1 MRPGCESNWRHAA
14 ERLLVTPCAVL
25 VCLLL
30 AAGPAGAA
38 TAIQGLVKDRL
49 TGAALAG
56 AEVEVRRGGELL
68 GHAISDGADGSFL
81 LTVEVGNRPEPTN
94 LKVLV
99 RRDGYQGA
107 DDDVVVVSAQPRPAA
122 LAVVLLRSNLADC
135 LSRTSPRWVIVG
147 HFRPPLGQP
156 DSDAF
161 SQSVSDAVR
170 WELAKIADTSSL
182 AQDRRPV
189 VVNCGNVDERAFLA
203 AAARLLGADV
213 LLAGGVSRPPDRPRF
228 TVSMFVGDQHGL
240 FDGRST
246 PITSRDVDLEDPSAS
261 RLDRAAAG
269 AIVQAVMTGYRKAGR
284 FEECV
289 ELGRRAGAELRPVP
303 PELLPLSQACQQ
315 ALPANGLRGG
325 TR

>member
-1 MRPGCESNWRHAA
+1 MPRVCDWSWCRAA
-14 ERLLVTPCAVL
+14 ERLL
-25 VCLLL
+25 LL
-30 AAGPAGAA
+30 ACLALTGAQASAA

-68 GHAISDGADGSFL
+68 GRAISDGADGSFL
-81 LTVEVGNRPEPTN
+81 VTVEVGSRPEAIN

-107 DDDVVVVSAQPRPAA
+107 DGDVVVVSAQARPAA
-122 LAVVLLRSNLADC
+122 LAIELLRANLADC

-147 HFRPPLGQP
+147 HFRPPLGLP
-156 DSDAF
+156 AGDAF

-182 AQDRRPV
+182 APDRRPV

-213 LLAGGVSRPPDRPRF
+213 LLAGGVSRPPDRARF
-228 TVSMFVGDQHGL
+228 MVSMFVGDQHGL
-240 FDGRST
+240 FDARST

-289 ELGRRAGAELRPVP
+289 ELGRRAGAELRPPP
-303 PELLPLSQACQQ
+303 PELGQVSAECQR